1 MEWEWQEI
9 NETKWSLSSIV
20 NKTVIGYYMNGDLIW
35 KDNKKSKVDT
45 FLPQLA
51 SSKICKLIFR
61 KKDFCDNYIIS
72 CIFIYI
78 NQVFNSY
85 HLSKKPAAY

>member
-20 NKTVIGYYMNGDLIW
+20 NKTVIGCYMNGDLIW
-35 KDNKKSKVDT
+35 KNNLKSKVDT

-51 SSKICKLIFR
+51 SYKIC
-61 KKDFCDNYIIS
+61 
-72 CIFIYI
+72 
-78 NQVFNSY
+78 
-85 HLSKKPAAY
+85 

>member
-35 KDNKKSKVDT
+35 KNNLKSKVDT
-45 FLPQLA
+45 F
-51 SSKICKLIFR
+51 
-61 KKDFCDNYIIS
+61 
-72 CIFIYI
+72 
-78 NQVFNSY
+78 Y
-85 HLSKKPAAY
+85 HHLQAPKYVN

>member
-35 KDNKKSKVDT
+35 KNNLKSKVDT
-45 FLPQLA
+45 FFTTT
-51 SSKICKLIFR
+51 CKFQNMLINIQ
-61 KKDFCDNYIIS
+61 K
-72 CIFIYI
+72 
-78 NQVFNSY
+78 
-85 HLSKKPAAY
+85 